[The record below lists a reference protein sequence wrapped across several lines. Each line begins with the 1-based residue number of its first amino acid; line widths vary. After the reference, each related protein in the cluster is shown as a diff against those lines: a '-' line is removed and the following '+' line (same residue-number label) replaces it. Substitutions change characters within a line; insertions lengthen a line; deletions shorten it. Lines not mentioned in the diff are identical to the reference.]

1 MAGKFNAKFFNG
13 EVFQKY
19 IDRIPNPRKT
29 ELLKSRAIRSRP
41 ELASSMRDEVGGNY
55 ISTPLKGLI
64 SGSVPMNYDG
74 NTDITPSSTE
84 TFMQS
89 RVVVGR
95 ANAWA
100 ELDFSYDITGGEDF
114 MENVAEQINDYWN
127 EIDQD
132 TLVAILKGVFSM
144 TDTQGKKFVTTHT
157 HDVTALLN
165 ADGKTGVMD
174 ATTMNTAIQRA
185 SGDQKGKFT
194 LVLMHSVVATNLENL
209 KLLTY
214 LKYNDADGMQRD
226 IGLATLNG
234 RLVLVDDSMPVEHG
248 YDAATASTTGAVKVV
263 ASGATTGQINLADVK
278 KGDFYP
284 ANVAADVKKGDF
296 YPANVA
302 ADAYVVEATHYI
314 SYVLGDGAIEYTDCG
329 AKTPYE
335 MDRNPAVKGG
345 QDLLYSRQRKCWA
358 PYGISFTKASMAS
371 ASPTDA
377 ELAKGANW
385 ELVSSAGTTK
395 TYIDP
400 KTIPIARIISLG

>member
-29 ELLKSRAIRSRP
+29 ELLKSRAIRGRP

-144 TDTQGKKFVTTHT
+144 TDTQGKKFVKTHT

-263 ASGATTGQINLADVK
+263 ASDATTGQINLADVK

-284 ANVAADVKKGDF
+284 AS
-296 YPANVA
+296 VA

>member
-144 TDTQGKKFVTTHT
+144 TDTQGKKFVMTHT

-263 ASGATTGQINLADVK
+263 ASDATTGQINL
-278 KGDFYP
+278 
-284 ANVAADVKKGDF
+284 ADVKKGDF

>member
-1 MAGKFNAKFFNG
+1 MPSIFNSKYFNG
-13 EVFQKY
+13 EVFQGY
-19 IDRIPNPRKT
+19 VDRIPNPRKN
-29 ELLKSRAIRSRP
+29 ELLRSRAIRNRP
-41 ELASSMRDEVGGNY
+41 ELASAMRDEVGGNY

-114 MENVAEQINDYWN
+114 MENIAQQITEYWN
-127 EIDQD
+127 EIDQNILIS
-132 TLVAILKGVFSM
+132 TLKGVFSM
-144 TDTQGKKFVTTHT
+144 TDAEGAKFVDSHT
-157 HDVTALLN
+157 ADITGALNSESRL
-165 ADGKTGVMD
+165 GMMD
-174 ATTMNTAIQRA
+174 ATSLNSAIQRA
-185 SGDQKGKFT
+185 AGDQKGKFT
-194 LVLMHSVVATNLENL
+194 LALMHSVPSTNLENL

-214 LKYNDADGMQRD
+214 LKYNDANGMQRETG
-226 IGLATLNG
+226 IATLNG
-234 RLVLVDDSMPVEHG
+234 RLVLVDDSMPVENG
-248 YDAATASTTGAVKVV
+248 YLTATSTTAGALKVV
-263 ASGATTGQINLADVK
+263 ASGATAGQINLADVQAA
-278 KGDFYP
+278 DFYP
-284 ANVAADVKKGDF
+284 AGVAAND
-296 YPANVA
+296 
-302 ADAYVVEATHYI
+302 YVVAGVRYTT
-314 SYVLGDGAIEYTDCG
+314 YVLGDGAIEYTDCG

-358 PYGISFTKASMAS
+358 PFGISFTKTSMAS
-371 ASPTDA
+371 ASPTDE
-377 ELAKGANW
+377 ELENGANW

-395 TYIDP
+395 KYISS

>member
-29 ELLKSRAIRSRP
+29 ELLKSRAIRGRP

-144 TDTQGKKFVTTHT
+144 TDTQGKKFVKTHT

-263 ASGATTGQINLADVK
+263 ASDAATGQINL
-278 KGDFYP
+278 
-284 ANVAADVKKGDF
+284 ADVKKGDF

>member
-157 HDVTALLN
+157 YDVTALLN

-284 ANVAADVKKGDF
+284 ANVAAD
-296 YPANVA
+296 
-302 ADAYVVEATHYI
+302 AYVVEATHYI

>member
-1 MAGKFNAKFFNG
+1 MAGTFDSKHFNG

-19 IDRIPNPRKT
+19 VERIPNPRKT

-41 ELASSMRDEVGGNY
+41 ELAASMRDEVGGNY

-84 TFMQS
+84 TYMHS

-114 MENVAEQINDYWN
+114 MENIAAQINDYWN

-132 TLVAILKGVFSM
+132 TIIAILKGVFGM
-144 TDTQGKKFVTTHT
+144 TDTQGKKFVESHT
-157 HDVTALLN
+157 NDVTTLTS
-165 ADGKTGVMD
+165 ADGKLGMVD
-174 ATTMNTAIQRA
+174 ATTLNTTIQKA
-185 SGDQKGKFT
+185 SGDQKGKFM
-194 LVLMHSVVATNLENL
+194 LALMHSVVATSLENL

-214 LKYNDADGMQRD
+214 LKYNDADGMERE
-226 IGLATLNG
+226 IGVGTLNG
-234 RLVLVDDSMPVEHG
+234 RLVLVDDSMPVDDT
-248 YDAATASTTGAVKVV
+248 DAENVKYTT
-263 ASGATTGQINLADVK
+263 
-278 KGDFYP
+278 
-284 ANVAADVKKGDF
+284 
-296 YPANVA
+296 
-302 ADAYVVEATHYI
+302 
-314 SYVLGDGAIEYTDCG
+314 YVLGDGAIEFTDCG

-358 PYGISFTKASMAS
+358 PYGISFTKKSMAS

-377 ELAKGANW
+377 ELATGANW
-385 ELVSSAGTTK
+385 ELVSSAGATK
-395 TYIDP
+395 KYIDP

>member
-29 ELLKSRAIRSRP
+29 ELLKSRAIRGRP

-74 NTDITPSSTE
+74 NTNITPSSTE

-144 TDTQGKKFVTTHT
+144 TDTQGKKFVKTHT

-263 ASGATTGQINLADVK
+263 ASDATTGQINL
-278 KGDFYP
+278 
-284 ANVAADVKKGDF
+284 ADVKKGDF

>member
-29 ELLKSRAIRSRP
+29 ELLKSRAIRGRP

-144 TDTQGKKFVTTHT
+144 TDTQGKKFVKTHT

-263 ASGATTGQINLADVK
+263 ASDAITGQINL
-278 KGDFYP
+278 
-284 ANVAADVKKGDF
+284 ADVKKGDF

>member
-144 TDTQGKKFVTTHT
+144 TDTQGKKFVMTHT

-263 ASGATTGQINLADVK
+263 ASDATTGQINL
-278 KGDFYP
+278 
-284 ANVAADVKKGDF
+284 ADVKKGDF

-329 AKTPYE
+329 AKTPYK

>member
-1 MAGKFNAKFFNG
+1 MAGIFDNKHFNG

-19 IDRIPNPRKT
+19 MERIPNPRKT

-41 ELASSMRDEVGGNY
+41 ELAASMRDEVGGNY

-84 TFMQS
+84 TYMHS

-114 MENVAEQINDYWN
+114 MENIAAQINDYWN

-132 TLVAILKGVFSM
+132 TIVAILKGVFAM
-144 TDTQGKKFVTTHT
+144 TDAQGKKFVESHT
-157 HDVTALLN
+157 YNVTALTNSEGKVGMMDSTSLN
-165 ADGKTGVMD
+165 TG
-174 ATTMNTAIQRA
+174 IQRA

-194 LVLMHSVVATNLENL
+194 LALMHSAVATNLENM

-214 LKYNDADGMQRD
+214 LKYNDANGMEREVG
-226 IGLATLNG
+226 IGTLNG
-234 RLVLVDDSMPVEHG
+234 RLVLVDDSMPFEEV
-248 YDAATASTTGAVKVV
+248 TTDEGTQIQY
-263 ASGATTGQINLADVK
+263 TT
-278 KGDFYP
+278 F
-284 ANVAADVKKGDF
+284 
-296 YPANVA
+296 
-302 ADAYVVEATHYI
+302 
-314 SYVLGDGAIEYTDCG
+314 VLGDGAIEFTDCG
-329 AKTPYE
+329 AKVPYE
-335 MDRNPAVKGG
+335 TDRNPAVKGG
-345 QDLLYSRQRKCWA
+345 QDLLYSRQRKSWA
-358 PYGISFTKASMAS
+358 PYGISFTKKVMAT

-377 ELAKGANW
+377 ELSNGQNW
-385 ELVSSAGTTK
+385 EIVSSAGTTK
-395 TYIDP
+395 KYIDI

>member
-127 EIDQD
+127 EIVQD

-144 TDTQGKKFVTTHT
+144 TDTQGKKFVKTHT

-263 ASGATTGQINLADVK
+263 ASDATTGQINL
-278 KGDFYP
+278 
-284 ANVAADVKKGDF
+284 ADVKKGDF

>member
-1 MAGKFNAKFFNG
+1 MAGTFDSKHFNG

-19 IDRIPNPRKT
+19 VERIPNPRKT

-41 ELASSMRDEVGGNY
+41 ELAASMRDEVGGNY

-74 NTDITPSSTE
+74 NTDIAPSSTE
-84 TFMQS
+84 TYMHS

-114 MENVAEQINDYWN
+114 MENIAAQINDYWN

-132 TLVAILKGVFSM
+132 TIIAILKGVFNM
-144 TDTQGKKFVTTHT
+144 TDTQGKKFVESHT
-157 HDVTALLN
+157 NDVTALTS
-165 ADGKTGVMD
+165 ADGKLGMVD
-174 ATTMNTAIQRA
+174 ATTLNTTIQKA

-194 LVLMHSVVATNLENL
+194 LALMHSVVATNLENL

-214 LKYNDADGMQRD
+214 LKYNDADGMERE
-226 IGLATLNG
+226 IGVGTLNG
-234 RLVLVDDSMPVEHG
+234 RLVLVDDSMPVDDSDSENVK
-248 YDAATASTTGAVKVV
+248 YTT
-263 ASGATTGQINLADVK
+263 
-278 KGDFYP
+278 
-284 ANVAADVKKGDF
+284 
-296 YPANVA
+296 
-302 ADAYVVEATHYI
+302 
-314 SYVLGDGAIEYTDCG
+314 YVLGDGAIEFTDCG

-358 PYGISFTKASMAS
+358 PYGISFTKKSMAS
-371 ASPTDA
+371 ASPTDV
-377 ELAKGANW
+377 ELATGANW
-385 ELVSSAGTTK
+385 ELVSSAGATK
-395 TYIDP
+395 KYIDP

>member
-1 MAGKFNAKFFNG
+1 MAGKFNTKYFNG

-64 SGSVPMNYDG
+64 SGSTPMNYDG

-132 TLVAILKGVFSM
+132 TLIAILKGVFSM
-144 TDTQGKKFVTTHT
+144 TDTQGKKFVETHT
-157 HDVTALLN
+157 HDITALLN
-165 ADGKTGVMD
+165 TDGKTGVMD

-194 LVLMHSVVATNLENL
+194 LVLMHSVVATNLENV
-209 KLLTY
+209 KLLSY
-214 LKYNDADGMQRD
+214 LKYNDAEGMQRE

-248 YDAATASTTGAVKVV
+248 YLTATADTAGALKVV
-263 ASGATTGQINLADVK
+263 DSGATGAQILLANVK

-284 ANVAADVKKGDF
+284 SDIAAN
-296 YPANVA
+296 
-302 ADAYVVEATHYI
+302 AYVVAATRYI

-358 PYGISFTKASMAS
+358 PYGISFTKSSMAS

-385 ELVSSAGTTK
+385 ELVSSAGETK
-395 TYIDP
+395 VYIDP

>member
-29 ELLKSRAIRSRP
+29 ELLKSRAIRGRP

-144 TDTQGKKFVTTHT
+144 TDTQGKKFVKTHT

-263 ASGATTGQINLADVK
+263 ASDATTGQINL
-278 KGDFYP
+278 
-284 ANVAADVKKGDF
+284 ADVKKGDF

-377 ELAKGANW
+377 ELAKGVNW